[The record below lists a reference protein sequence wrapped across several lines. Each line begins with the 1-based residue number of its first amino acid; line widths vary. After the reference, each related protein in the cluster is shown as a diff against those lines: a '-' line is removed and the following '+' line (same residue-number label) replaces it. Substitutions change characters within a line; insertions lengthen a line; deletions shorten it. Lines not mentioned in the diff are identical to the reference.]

1 MLLTIGKIPVTTD
14 AGGVIYYNDVNYE
27 TWFEM
32 ENINTFNQID
42 FFLTIGNVLNDI
54 PADLNGGSISLKLG
68 LLVERSLIESL
79 GGIKR
84 MRVN

>member
-1 MLLTIGKIPVTTD
+1 MVGKIPVTTD
-14 AGGVIYYNDVNYE
+14 SGGVIFYNDVNYE

-42 FFLTIGNVLNDI
+42 FFLTIGNVLGEV
-54 PADLNGGSISLKLG
+54 PADLNGGNISLKLG
-68 LLVERSLIESL
+68 LLVERKLIESL
-79 GGIKR
+79 GGLKR